1 MRARDAQ
8 GPIPLPEDEDND
20 VAMQEVVVQEMEVK
34 HEAER
39 DLLIEV
45 HIGVK
50 MIGKEHC
57 GVSWLSGLVAQGVGA
72 NWESACGKV

>member
-45 HIGVK
+45 HRSQDDWQRALWRV
-50 MIGKEHC
+50 MAEW
-57 GVSWLSGLVAQGVGA
+57 SS
-72 NWESACGKV
+72 